1 MGEAKRKALVSRNEM
16 IALDTFGGRIHVEWD
31 PAAAVTPLGQLPF
44 FIEFLKVSGLF
55 DAWVEDCPLAYQS
68 NNGSD
73 KRAVLATLLLS
84 ILAGHQRYAH
94 ISAIRQDG
102 IHPELLGVEKLV
114 SEDAARRALARIE
127 EASGTAWLDRH
138 LAKTTQPLL
147 STPWILDLDATVK
160 CLYGKQEGAVVGYNP
175 KKPGRPSHSYHS
187 ALMANTRLALA
198 VEVMPGNESAP
209 LHSMPGIWAWLDSLP
224 KAERPALLRGDIAY
238 GSESVLCAAEVRDQP
253 YLTKLRLTMIP
264 TALVLRGEGEN
275 VKTLVKKLFRSN
287 HWEDAGQG
295 WEGLEDAL
303 TLSGWSRARRV
314 VVLRRK
320 LRGELLITGKDED
333 QGQLA
338 FIESDLPTAR
348 YEYAVLVTSTSHEI
362 LTLAQL
368 YRDRADAENNF
379 DELKNQWGWGGF
391 TTQDLARCRLM
402 ARMVAL
408 VYNWWTLFVR
418 LAHPHKHF
426 EAIVSRPQLLHGVA
440 TQTKHA
446 GQTRLTITST
456 HAKQASIQ
464 AVLTNLAGFLNLL
477 KTTAEQLTDTQRLR
491 AILARAFEKFMLATA
506 GPPLLLTS
514 QTAG

>member
-1 MGEAKRKALVSRNEM
+1 MGEAKRKVLAGSRQV
-16 IALDTFGGRIHVEWD
+16 ITLDTFGGRIHVEWD

-44 FIEFLKVSGLF
+44 FIEFLNVSGLF
-55 DAWVEDCPLAYQS
+55 EGWVEDCPLAYQS

-114 SEDAARRALARIE
+114 SEDAARRALLRMNESA
-127 EASGTAWLDRH
+127 GTAWLDRH

-147 STPWILDLDATVK
+147 STPWVLDVDATVK

-224 KAERPALLRGDIAY
+224 KAERPTLLRGDIAY
-238 GSESVLCAAEVRDQP
+238 GSESVLRAAEARDQP
-253 YLTKLRLTMIP
+253 YLTKLRLTK
-264 TALVLRGEGEN
+264 N
-275 VKTLVKKLFRSN
+275 VKALVKKLFHSN
-287 HWEDAGQG
+287 HWEEAGQG
-295 WEGLEDAL
+295 WEGLEDTL

-320 LRGELLITGKDED
+320 LTGELLITGKDED
-333 QGQLA
+333 QGELA
-338 FIESDLPTAR
+338 FIESDIPTAR
-348 YEYAVLVTSTSHEI
+348 YEYAVLVTSTSHAI
-362 LTLAQL
+362 LTVAQL

-426 EAIVSRPQLLHGVA
+426 EAISSRPLLLHGVA

-456 HAKQASIQ
+456 HAKQATIQ
-464 AVLTNLAGFLNLL
+464 AVLTNLADFLSGL

-491 AILARAFEKFMLATA
+491 AILTRAFVKFMLATA
-506 GPPLLLTS
+506 GPPVMLES